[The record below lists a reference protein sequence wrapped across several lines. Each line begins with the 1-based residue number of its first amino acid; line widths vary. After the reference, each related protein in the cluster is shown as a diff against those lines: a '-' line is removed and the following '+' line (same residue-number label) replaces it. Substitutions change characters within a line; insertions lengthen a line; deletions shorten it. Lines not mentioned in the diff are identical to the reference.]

1 MVSSLTCSGL
11 APTLAR
17 TAATSLPS
25 SRSRA
30 HASRAIPPVAL
41 GIEQN
46 PSGVPERM
54 GWLDSSVQFVAL
66 GAKNQLIG
74 AHGAA
79 TSGGSTRA
87 VVTNARLRSLSNF
100 YLHFV

>member
-1 MVSSLTCSGL
+1 MASSLTCSGF
-11 APTLAR
+11 APTSAR

-46 PSGVPERM
+46 PSGGPERM
-54 GWLDSSVQFVAL
+54 SWQDRSAQFVVL

-79 TSGGSTRA
+79 TSGGISEGKCHKRELA
-87 VVTNARLRSLSNF
+87 IPPK
-100 YLHFV
+100 